1 MVGDF
6 WLTVQKYFSLLTFS
20 LWVEILKLQ
29 LGIFYWNISE
39 EEFDRDLPRAVLAI
53 DNWRIFTIFYKSL
66 KDIFKNIYECFF
78 DNKNDRDLLWA
89 VLAIDNWRICNIL
102 QIFSK
107 IFQDTNMKDSEKS
120 SVRVHFNFMDVE
132 DAYFNR
138 RSSTGSEVRELKG
151 EIGKSSAFHWTPHL
165 NRPPSIFVHS
175 SNFKY
180 CKIQRRNS

>member
-1 MVGDF
+1 MNVF
-6 WLTVQKYFSLLTFS
+6 LTK
-20 LWVEILKLQ
+20 
-29 LGIFYWNISE
+29 
-39 EEFDRDLPRAVLAI
+39 
-53 DNWRIFTIFYKSL
+53 
-66 KDIFKNIYECFF
+66 
-78 DNKNDRDLLWA
+78 KNDRDLLWA

-151 EIGKSSAFHWTPHL
+151 EIGKSSAFH
-165 NRPPSIFVHS
+165 
-175 SNFKY
+175 
-180 CKIQRRNS
+180 